1 MSMET
6 ATTSSPAAGLSA
18 GLPAE
23 ASDSRKRILSD
34 QSEATG
40 HSPDTKKVIM
50 SRGRVSMPSDD
61 APELEWNKTLF
72 RKIEEMYTNY
82 DELKKCMEFNNK
94 ELSQCRSEIAD
105 MKKEITELQSQLM
118 LVEYEKEEFKSQC
131 RILTESHIKSE
142 ISRREQNLV
151 FEGINETY
159 GENGHLL
166 YNKIVQVLNHMMV
179 FNGQGARVP
188 ITKVQRIGSF
198 LRGHNRSVVCHF
210 SRYSDVELIMTNR
223 SQLPDRVFV
232 REDFPPE
239 IEDRRRILRPI
250 FNKAKKMSEFK
261 GKCRLTCDKLVLL
274 GKTYT
279 VAPVKNLDKLPDSLN
294 PRIAA
299 ECYSIFY
306 PRLPTYQ
313 FLFSILYV

>member
-1 MSMET
+1 MET
-6 ATTSSPAAGLSA
+6 ATTSSSTAGLSA

-61 APELEWNKTLF
+61 ATELEWNKTLF

-131 RILTESHIKSE
+131 RMLMESHIKS
-142 ISRREQNLV
+142 
-151 FEGINETY
+151 
-159 GENGHLL
+159 
-166 YNKIVQVLNHMMV
+166 
-179 FNGQGARVP
+179 
-188 ITKVQRIGSF
+188 
-198 LRGHNRSVVCHF
+198 
-210 SRYSDVELIMTNR
+210 
-223 SQLPDRVFV
+223 
-232 REDFPPE
+232 
-239 IEDRRRILRPI
+239 
-250 FNKAKKMSEFK
+250 
-261 GKCRLTCDKLVLL
+261 
-274 GKTYT
+274 
-279 VAPVKNLDKLPDSLN
+279 
-294 PRIAA
+294 
-299 ECYSIFY
+299 
-306 PRLPTYQ
+306 
-313 FLFSILYV
+313 

>member
-1 MSMET
+1 
-6 ATTSSPAAGLSA
+6 
-18 GLPAE
+18 
-23 ASDSRKRILSD
+23 
-34 QSEATG
+34 
-40 HSPDTKKVIM
+40 
-50 SRGRVSMPSDD
+50 
-61 APELEWNKTLF
+61 
-72 RKIEEMYTNY
+72 
-82 DELKKCMEFNNK
+82 MEFNNK

-118 LVEYEKEEFKSQC
+118 VVEYEKEEFKSQC
-131 RILTESHIKSE
+131 KMLTESHIKSE

-188 ITKVQRIGSF
+188 ITKVQRIGPF

-210 SRYSDVELIMTNR
+210 SRYSDVELIMSNR

-250 FNKAKKMSEFK
+250 FNKAKKMPEFK
-261 GKCRLTCDKLVLL
+261 GKCRLPCDKFVLL
-274 GKTYT
+274 CKTYA
-279 VAPVKNLDKLPDSLN
+279 VAPVNNLEKLPDSLKVIFRVEIGSN
-294 PRIAA
+294 IEKYKLDTIQFTVFILEDPVIVYGQSCPIAN
-299 ECYSIFY
+299 
-306 PRLPTYQ
+306 
-313 FLFSILYV
+313 